1 MTIGTWQWLFSSK
14 IKIGRHL
21 VDIVLMAVTP
31 LDLGAADAGDRPLLC
46 VLAFAVR
53 AAGDR
58 PRLCVLAVEADLAV
72 DGLA

>member
-1 MTIGTWQWLFSSK
+1 
-14 IKIGRHL
+14 
-21 VDIVLMAVTP
+21 MAVTP

-58 PRLCVLAVEADLAV
+58 PRLCVLAVEADLAG